1 MALPKRKHSKARR
14 DKSRTHWKLTL
25 PSVTACPQC
34 ARPTLSHRACSSCG
48 TYRGRQVVVIAE
60 KKPKGGSAPSA

>member
-25 PSVTACPQC
+25 SSLTKCPQC
-34 ARPTLSHRACSSCG
+34 AGAIRTHRVCPSCG
-48 TYRGRQVVVIAE
+48 YYRGRQVLVIPAKAE
-60 KKPKGGSAPSA
+60 KKAS